1 MSPEPAVDSLKEK
14 RVELV
19 LQQLEELPT
28 LPAVA
33 VRILEATS
41 DESTSAKDVVGLI
54 ASDPALTTRVLK
66 LVHRAELGVRAE
78 VNSVERA
85 VVLLGFEAV
94 RSAVLAVSLYETF
107 STSPAE
113 GKGPER
119 KGGGGGIEVGGA
131 GAVFSREQFWR
142 HSIAVASCCEL
153 LAGQL
158 RGTWGKDSRVE
169 PAEAFVCGLLHD
181 IGKVALDTCL
191 PRSFAKVVEATELLR
206 GNIADLERQ
215 IIGLDHMV
223 VGKRLA
229 ERWKL
234 PATIRDCIW
243 LHGQLPSALPATVRN
258 LRLVSLVTLADQLV
272 REQHL
277 GYSGNYSGIVP
288 RLVLMDAVGVREAQ
302 VAEASARL
310 VETLEKRA
318 AALGLGETSTADL
331 YRHAL
336 SQANRELGRMSTQL
350 AVRNRKLAVRAKF
363 FDALAE
369 FHGALRADASPGL
382 VLKAIA
388 QTACEAL
395 GTGAA
400 AAFSMP
406 PGQHYAEVAVVRRTA
421 SSDAAEG
428 VAAAATAG
436 GDGIESDTLLCELPQ
451 RPEAPPGGPGVV
463 AVAGDGLALIV
474 GEVAPRLSGSRRYW
488 VALSADGQ
496 CIGGVVWASGGC
508 GEANEAG
515 AADEA
520 ERLAA
525 MRVELSGL
533 ASGWS
538 LALRTSQIRDEARLL
553 AEQLAEAN
561 RNLQDAQSQLLRART
576 LTSIAEMAAG
586 AAHEMN
592 NPLAVI
598 SGRSQ
603 LLAATLTDEKFR
615 KNAAL
620 IAEQCHRLSG
630 MITELMEF
638 AKPQPPRP
646 QRCSV
651 AELVQA
657 ALSLAK
663 QREGMADRHVE
674 VVGLDAPPVRVDP
687 TQAAAAIA
695 EVLDNALQ
703 ATERGA
709 GESPGSV
716 RVSAAHDPFG
726 GHVVLT
732 VTDDGCG
739 MDEHTLARAFDPFF
753 SAKPA
758 GRRRGMGLARALR
771 WMESV
776 GGSIR
781 LDSRVNVGTRA
792 VVLLPVDVSSGE
804 QSGSRDA
811 SAGGQATGGGRSGGL
826 SPDARGPS
834 ARVSRRVAG

>member
-1 MSPEPAVDSLKEK
+1 MAAEPGLDLLKEK

-33 VRILEATS
+33 VRVLEATS
-41 DESTSAKDVVGLI
+41 SESTSARDVVSLI
-54 ASDPALTTRVLK
+54 SSDPALTTRVLK
-66 LVHRAELGVRAE
+66 LVHRADLGVRAE

-94 RSAVLAVSLYETF
+94 RSAVLAVSLFDTF
-107 STSPAE
+107 SAETSSVAESAPARGTAGVAVGAGGE
-113 GKGPER
+113 GGR
-119 KGGGGGIEVGGA
+119 GRTAGGA
-131 GAVFSREQFWR
+131 GVGFSREGFWR

-153 LAGQL
+153 LAGAL
-158 RGTWGKDSRVE
+158 RGTWGKDVRVE

-181 IGKVALDTCL
+181 IGKVALDSCL
-191 PRSFAKVVEATELLR
+191 PKSFAKVVEATELLR

-229 ERWKL
+229 EKWKL
-234 PATIRDCIW
+234 PVAIRDCIW
-243 LHGQLPSALPATVRN
+243 LHGQSPAALPATVRN
-258 LRLVSLVTLADQLV
+258 ARLVSLVTLADQLV

-277 GYSGNYSGIVP
+277 GYSGNYAGFVP
-288 RLVLMDAVGVREAQ
+288 KPALLDAVGMREAQ
-302 VAEASARL
+302 VVEVAGRL

-318 AALGLGETSTADL
+318 SALGLGEMSTAEL
-331 YRHAL
+331 YRQAL

-369 FHGALRADASPGL
+369 FHGALRADAAPGL
-382 VLKAIA
+382 VLRAIA

-395 GTGAA
+395 ETRSA
-400 AAFSMP
+400 AAFSIP
-406 PGQHYAEVAVVRRTA
+406 PGQPYAEVVLVHRVGAEA
-421 SSDAAEG
+421 GAEG
-428 VAAAATAG
+428 G
-436 GDGIESDTLLCELPQ
+436 EGLESETLLCEVSR
-451 RPEAPPGGPGVV
+451 RPELPPGGAGVV
-463 AVAGDGLALIV
+463 ASAGDELGFVV
-474 GEVAPRLSGSRRYW
+474 GEVAPRLGGGRRYW
-488 VALSADGQ
+488 VALSAEGA
-496 CIGGVVWASGGC
+496 CIGGVVWSGGREAPVGGAGGGEASGGV
-508 GEANEAG
+508 E
-515 AADEA
+515 DEA
-520 ERLAA
+520 ERLAG

-603 LLAATLTDEKFR
+603 LLASTLTDEKSR

-638 AKPQPPRP
+638 AKPQPPKV
-646 QRCSV
+646 QTCGV
-651 AELVQA
+651 AEIIEA
-657 ALSLAK
+657 AVTLAK
-663 QREGMADRHVE
+663 GREGMADRRIDVL
-674 VVGLDAPPVRVDP
+674 GTDAPAVRVDKD
-687 TQAAAAIA
+687 QAAAALA

-703 ATERGA
+703 ATDRGPGA
-709 GESPGSV
+709 SPGTV
-716 RVSAAHDPFG
+716 KVAAAHDPFG
-726 GHVVLT
+726 GHVVVT

-739 MDEHTLARAFDPFF
+739 MDEHTLNRAFDPFF

-771 WMESV
+771 WLESV

-781 LDSRVNVGTRA
+781 LDSKVNAGTRA
-792 VVLLPVDVSSGE
+792 LVLLPVDTA
-804 QSGSRDA
+804 A
-811 SAGGQATGGGRSGGL
+811 SQQATASTGTGGAGV
-826 SPDARGPS
+826 A
-834 ARVSRRVAG
+834 RRVAG

>member
-1 MSPEPAVDSLKEK
+1 MAAEPGLDLLKEK

-33 VRILEATS
+33 VRVLEATS
-41 DESTSAKDVVGLI
+41 SESTSARDVVSLI

-66 LVHRAELGVRAE
+66 LVHRADLGVRAE

-94 RSAVLAVSLYETF
+94 RSAVLAVSLFDTF
-107 STSPAE
+107 PAE
-113 GKGPER
+113 TRDGAESAPARGGAAGGER
-119 KGGGGGIEVGGA
+119 RNEGSGERSMAGGGGGGG
-131 GAVFSREQFWR
+131 GGFSREGFWR

-153 LAGQL
+153 LAAAL
-158 RGTWGKDSRVE
+158 RGTWGKDVRVE

-181 IGKVALDTCL
+181 IGKVALDSCL
-191 PRSFAKVVEATELLR
+191 PKSFAKVVEATELLR

-229 ERWKL
+229 EKWKL
-234 PATIRDCIW
+234 PVAIRDCIW
-243 LHGQLPSALPATVRN
+243 LHGQSPAALPATVRN
-258 LRLVSLVTLADQLV
+258 ARLVSLVTLADQLV

-277 GYSGNYSGIVP
+277 GYSGNYAGFVP
-288 RLVLMDAVGVREAQ
+288 KPALLDAVGMREAQ
-302 VAEASARL
+302 AVEVAGRL

-318 AALGLGETSTADL
+318 SALGLGEMSTAEL
-331 YRHAL
+331 YRQAL

-369 FHGALRADASPGL
+369 FHGALRADAAPGL
-382 VLKAIA
+382 VLRAIA

-395 GTGAA
+395 DTRSA
-400 AAFSMP
+400 AAFSIP
-406 PGQHYAEVAVVRRTA
+406 PGQPYAEVVLVHRV
-421 SSDAAEG
+421 SAE
-428 VAAAATAG
+428 AG
-436 GDGIESDTLLCELPQ
+436 TEGGEGLESETLLCEVQ
-451 RPEAPPGGPGVV
+451 RRPELPPGGAGVV
-463 AVAGDGLALIV
+463 ASAGDELGFVV
-474 GEVAPRLSGSRRYW
+474 GEVAPRLGGGRRYW
-488 VALSADGQ
+488 VALSAEGA
-496 CIGGVVWASGGC
+496 CIGGVVWSGGRDPVGGAGGSEASGSV
-508 GEANEAG
+508 E
-515 AADEA
+515 DEA
-520 ERLAA
+520 ERLAG

-603 LLAATLTDEKFR
+603 LLASTLTDEKSR

-638 AKPQPPRP
+638 AKPQPPKV
-646 QRCSV
+646 QTCSV
-651 AELVQA
+651 AEIVEA
-657 ALSLAK
+657 AVRLAK
-663 QREGMADRHVE
+663 GREGMADRRIDVL
-674 VVGLDAPPVRVDP
+674 GTDAPAVRVDKD
-687 TQAAAAIA
+687 QAAAALA

-703 ATERGA
+703 ATDRGPGA
-709 GESPGSV
+709 SPGTV
-716 RVSAAHDPFG
+716 KVAAAHDPFG
-726 GHVVLT
+726 GHVVVT

-771 WMESV
+771 WLESV

-781 LDSRVNVGTRA
+781 LDSKVNAGTRA
-792 VVLLPVDVSSGE
+792 LVLLPADTS
-804 QSGSRDA
+804 A
-811 SAGGQATGGGRSGGL
+811 SQQATASTGTGGAGV
-826 SPDARGPS
+826 A
-834 ARVSRRVAG
+834 RRVAG